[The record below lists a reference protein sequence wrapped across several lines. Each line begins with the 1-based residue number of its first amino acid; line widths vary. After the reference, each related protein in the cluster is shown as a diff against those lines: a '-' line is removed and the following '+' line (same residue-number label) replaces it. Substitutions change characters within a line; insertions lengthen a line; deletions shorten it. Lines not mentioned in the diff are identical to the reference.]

1 LPASTRPT
9 SRSRVSSPS
18 PSRPPPTTTRS
29 PQGTPS
35 LSSVSRSWPLAR
47 SALPLF
53 RFLSTRYENP
63 SLSSALASEAG
74 RHPPG
79 CLQVRADGQPLDERG
94 PNRLVP
100 GRLSPKQDGPGDEGQ
115 EVKSRWPPDKTLP
128 VTRKPRFPWVV
139 SIPEEKKK
147 KKKKKKKKEAS
158 FFLHARWKEIATRVW
173 GGSKLAR
180 QCGNAGAEPASANV
194 GVVPLC

>member
-1 LPASTRPT
+1 
-9 SRSRVSSPS
+9 
-18 PSRPPPTTTRS
+18 
-29 PQGTPS
+29 
-35 LSSVSRSWPLAR
+35 
-47 SALPLF
+47 LF

-79 CLQVRADGQPLDERG
+79 CLQVRADGKPLDERG

-139 SIPEEKKK
+139 SIPEKKK
-147 KKKKKKKKEAS
+147 KKKKKKKRGL
-158 FFLHARWKEIATRVW
+158 FFSACKMERNCDKGM
-173 GGSKLAR
+173 GGIET
-180 QCGNAGAEPASANV
+180 CPTMWE
-194 GVVPLC
+194 CWC